1 MDVESCSIGGGVTGE
16 GRCAGY
22 RSISIRPQSTPIRT
36 CRRVGRKRDVI
47 VEVDGA
53 DAALILQRRPI
64 ASHRVIAK
72 RRGTIE
78 VNRACVVSVSYRMI
92 GEGGGIGESD
102 GAEVIERSAGGGRVI
117 VEGGSPVES
126 RRA

>member
-16 GRCAGY
+16 GRGTSY
-22 RSISIRPQSTPIRT
+22 RSIPIRPQAPA
-36 CRRVGRKRDVI
+36 VGACGGVGGKSDIVI
-47 VEVDGA
+47 EVDGA

-78 VNRACVVSVSYRMI
+78 VNRACVVSVSYRVVRKQ
-92 GEGGGIGESD
+92 GIPIK
-102 GAEVIERSAGGGRVI
+102 GARTEVIERSAGGGRVI
-117 VEGGSPVES
+117 VEGGPV
-126 RRA
+126 